1 MKRLCIFCF
10 YDKNGVVDSYIEYLL
25 NDLRSCSAYII
36 VVVNG
41 SVNFDGRL
49 ILQKYSNQII
59 IRRNMGFDGGAY
71 KEI

>member
-59 IRRNMGFDGGAY
+59 IRRNMGFDGGA
-71 KEI
+71 